1 MTNAEIYRSELDK
14 ILYDYY
20 YETGNVISKDVLE
33 QILTII
39 FKFIYIDNNE
49 KGVDNNE

>member
-1 MTNAEIYRSELDK
+1 MSKAEIYRIELDK
-14 ILYDYY
+14 VLYNYY

-39 FKFIYIDNNE
+39 FKYVFME
-49 KGVDNNE
+49 A

>member
-1 MTNAEIYRSELDK
+1 MTNAEIYRNKLDK
-14 ILYDYY
+14 ILYEYY

-39 FKFIYIDNNE
+39 FKYVYME
-49 KGVDNNE
+49 V